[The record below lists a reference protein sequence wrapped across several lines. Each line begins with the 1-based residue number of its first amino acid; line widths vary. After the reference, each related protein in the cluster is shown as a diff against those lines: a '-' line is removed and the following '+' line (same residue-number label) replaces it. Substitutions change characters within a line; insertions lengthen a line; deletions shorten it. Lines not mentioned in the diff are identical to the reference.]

1 LQRSQASFFYLPRR
15 EGSSRKHL
23 MSTHGI
29 ITMRDRSNIL
39 NVIEHHIVRVLD
51 KNWWRCIKDFRY
63 RSNTQWSLGYVLE
76 VLLAGA
82 LSGCKTLREVET
94 LSEIYADRVPDTT
107 LHDLMIHMDH
117 EGLKDVL
124 AKGVKQALREHELE
138 GSELPINITAIDGKY
153 NYNTTIPVSEHSEVI
168 GGGGNDEMYRH
179 LALRAMHVSSDT
191 KLYLGQREITS
202 KGSETVNLLHFIDQL
217 KEFYGK
223 TKLLEVISIDAGMV
237 SKSNAQGLIERGLHY
252 IMGIKGSQPTLFG
265 YAQGL
270 FENKLPDCTT
280 EECYNGKQVTRHL
293 SRALVLQ
300 PPALGWEHLKELWK
314 VETITLDPVTQ
325 SSSSEIR
332 YFATSL
338 APSRLNNQQVLGAI
352 RAHWGIENN
361 ANWCFDVH
369 WKEDSAPWTSR
380 AMPLVSYL
388 RMIAYNIIERLKT
401 RRLKAA
407 RNRVLGWKDFFK
419 FFEHSLCRLRH
430 RLEISGEAFPP
441 FIA

>member
-1 LQRSQASFFYLPRR
+1 
-15 EGSSRKHL
+15 
-23 MSTHGI
+23 
-29 ITMRDRSNIL
+29 MRDRSNIL
-39 NVIEHHIVRVLD
+39 SVTERHILRVLD
-51 KNWWRCIKDFRY
+51 KDWWRCIKDFRC
-63 RSNTQWSLGYVLE
+63 RSNTQWSLGYILE

-107 LHDLMIHMDH
+107 LHDLMINLDP
-117 EGLKDVL
+117 EGLKNVL
-124 AKGVKQALREHELE
+124 AKGVKQALREHELKS
-138 GSELPINITAIDGKY
+138 GDLPINITAIDGKY

-168 GGGGNDEMYRH
+168 GGGGNDELYRH

-191 KLYLGQREITS
+191 KLYLGQLEITS
-202 KGSETVNLLHFIDQL
+202 KGSETVNLLQFVDQL
-217 KEFYGK
+217 QEFYGK
-223 TKLLEVISIDAGMV
+223 TKLLEVISVDAGMV
-237 SKSNAQGLIERGLHY
+237 SKSNAQGLIGRGLNY
-252 IMGIKGSQPTLFG
+252 IMGIKGCQPTLFS

-270 FENKLPDCTT
+270 FGNKLPDCTT

-293 SRALVLQ
+293 SRAQVLQ
-300 PPALGWEHLKELWK
+300 APAPGWEHITEFWK
-314 VETITLDPVTQ
+314 IETITLDPVTQ
-325 SSSSEIR
+325 HSSSEIR

-338 APSRLNNQQVLGAI
+338 LPSTLNNKEVLQAI

-369 WKEDSAPWTSR
+369 WKEDTAPWTSR

-419 FFEHSLCRLRH
+419 FFEHALCRLRY
-430 RLEISGEAFPP
+430 RLETSGEAYPA